1 MRPTCLECAG
11 KHLAQ
16 ACELIKEMSTGY
28 PAFKWYVIGHL
39 AEAEE
44 ETVRDYPDLANE
56 IREYRVEWSDLQTL
70 IIPFEEL
77 FARIDELLI
86 KESEDDGDA
95 NETQK
100 IPQMDEFPIAEKG
113 ALGTEPS
120 PVGEFGRTDDTPLDG
135 DLGSTP

>member
-1 MRPTCLECAG
+1 MGNAEGEAMRPTCLECAG

-16 ACELIKEMSTGY
+16 ACELIKEMNTGY

-44 ETVRDYPDLANE
+44 ETVRDYPSLANE

-86 KESEDDGDA
+86 EESEKQFAMDA
-95 NETQK
+95 DETQK
-100 IPQMDEFPIAEKG
+100 IPRIDGGAE
-113 ALGTEPS
+113 GTEPS
-120 PVGEFGRTDDTPLDG
+120 PIGETGQTDEEPEKL
-135 DLGSTP
+135 P